1 MKNQLSA
8 GLSLTWKLYIP
19 FAFLFFL
26 FCGLGFF
33 SLRLIYQLETITSG
47 LHSEVAGFAR
57 LNDLHRLLA
66 DQRSILASLVLSQNS
81 EDILKAEQLLVLNR
95 NEFIQACSIYE
106 KYVFLSESDH
116 LYDNFESQAENY
128 LLEVDVTV
136 RLAVQGKMQE
146 AQEYMRTTAASAFR
160 EVLGAL
166 NQLRKASE
174 RQARTAHESSGQV
187 YYQGKVVL
195 LIAII
200 MVSIGTIMIARFMR
214 FSLFVPIL
222 NLTRA
227 ITRLASSDLK
237 VEIPEQNRN
246 DELGKMA
253 HAVKELQ
260 KTACAQQQTAWVRSQ
275 LQKISQE
282 IQQSEEIN
290 EFTATLLQKL
300 APALNAQV
308 AAFYTYNPHEIAFVQ
323 TGGYALLTDT
333 QQTRSFRLNEGLI
346 GQCAADKTIKIFS
359 GIQHGNLAISS
370 GIAEGI
376 PAQLVMAPVVAPHG
390 EVLAVLEFAAI
401 NPLESHHHELLA
413 EILPLLALNLQ
424 IIERNQHTRALLQE
438 SQKHTIELADQ
449 ARQIFASQKEIQEQR
464 DQLLN
469 TNSELAQ
476 KSDELESTLQ
486 RLEEATRVK
495 NVFLANMSHEIRTPM
510 NAVIGMSHLCLKTEL
525 TDKQK
530 DYIEKIQQAGF
541 SLLEIIN
548 NILDFS
554 KLGDGNMKVRNSMFN
569 IAELISKQSNEFSMK
584 ARNKGLDF
592 TTQVDRELPLNL
604 YGDQGRI
611 GQILHQLLANAV
623 KFTEKGQIRL
633 NVSAKERNLEQVK
646 LRFEVYDTG
655 IGLNETQISQMF
667 QPFQQ
672 IDGSSTRQFSGTG
685 IGLAL
690 SKRLAEMLDGTI
702 DVTSKPGKGSTFSF
716 EVWCQIAEATSPKA
730 MTVSIEGLH
739 VLVVDDSSVDR
750 QILKEQLDAAG
761 MRVAV
766 CGNGA
771 EALNAIKQVDADDPF
786 KIVFMD
792 WRLPGG
798 DGVEII
804 KQIEAM
810 PTKSAKP
817 AIIMVTAFEI
827 EDVRDQAELAGVQA
841 FLPKPVTPSNLWAS
855 LAKAFGS
862 PVPVPASDSKTGDPA
877 KTLRGMRILLVEDND
892 LNQQIASELLQSV
905 GITVTVAG
913 NGKMALELLRS
924 APDPLPYDLILMD
937 IQMPVMDGHQATLE
951 LRKDQRFKTI
961 PIIALTAHALEEEKN
976 LCFEEGMNGHISKPI
991 DPLLLFRL
999 LANWYKQDAKSA
1011 GSVADSNHKPLL
1023 DRKAGLRRV
1032 AGNQRLYSNL
1042 LQKFCEGQANAIAT
1056 IRQALRE
1063 SDRSTAQRVSHTL
1076 KGIAG
1081 NIGALPLQNAA
1092 AALEKAIKLDAA
1104 TAEIEELLI
1113 SCEEIFAKTAG
1124 EIQDNKATT
1133 KHGRSE
1139 TRKPQQAEVS
1149 PTDTTSS
1156 GRLLKHL
1163 QHLLSQSDGESED
1176 YLILHET
1183 ALTKLL
1189 GQEAIDKLRAAL
1201 SGYDFDQALLHLQN
1215 AATARHITL

>member
-1 MKNQLSA
+1 MKSRNFP

-19 FAFLFFL
+19 FVFLFIL
-26 FCGLGFF
+26 FIGLGFF
-33 SLRLIYQLETITSG
+33 SLRLIYQLETITSSRQ
-47 LHSEVAGFAR
+47 SEIAGFSK

-66 DQRSILASLVLSQNS
+66 DQRSLLASLVLSRNR
-81 EDILKAEQLLVLNR
+81 EDLLKAEKMLAINRHELITTSSDYERLNFSAESSQLYY
-95 NEFIQACSIYE
+95 S
-106 KYVFLSESDH
+106 
-116 LYDNFESQAENY
+116 FEAQAENY
-128 LLEVDVTV
+128 LLEIDVMV
-136 RLAVQGKMQE
+136 KQAISGEMDE
-146 AQEYMRTTAASAFR
+146 AQEHMRTAASSAFR
-160 EVLGAL
+160 QVMDSLTL
-166 NQLRKASE
+166 LRKANE
-174 RQARTAHESSGQV
+174 RQARSAHEKSALV
-187 YYQGKVVL
+187 YYQGKIVL

-200 MVSIGTIMIARFMR
+200 IVSIGTIMIARFMR
-214 FSLFVPIL
+214 FSIFVPIL

-227 ITRLASSDLK
+227 ITTLASSDLN

-260 KTACAQQQTAWVRSQ
+260 KTARAQQQNSWVRSQ
-275 LQKISQE
+275 LQQISQE

-290 EFTATLLQKL
+290 EFAATLLQKL

-308 AAFYTYNPHEIAFVQ
+308 AAFYALDPHDKAFKLSA
-323 TGGYALLTDT
+323 GYGLLPDPQLPAT
-333 QQTRSFRLNEGLI
+333 FRKSEGLI
-346 GQCAADKTIKIFS
+346 GQCAVDKTIKVVS
-359 GIQHGNLAISS
+359 GIQNGNLSIAS
-370 GIAEGI
+370 GVAAGI
-376 PAQLVMAPVVAPHG
+376 PAQLVIAPVIAPYE
-390 EVLAVLEFAAI
+390 EVLAVIEFAAI
-401 NPLESHHHELLA
+401 NPLEQQQHELLA

-424 IIERNQHTRALLQE
+424 IIERNQHTRTLLQE
-438 SQKHTIELADQ
+438 SQNQTIELADQ
-449 ARQIFASQKEIQEQR
+449 ARQIFASQKEIQDQR

-476 KSDELESTLQ
+476 KSGELESTLQ

-569 IAELISKQSNEFSMK
+569 IAELLSKQSSEFSMK

-592 TTQVDRELPLNL
+592 TTQIDKELPLTL
-604 YGDQGRI
+604 YGDQSRI

-633 NVSAKERNLEQVK
+633 YVSAADRNPEKVK
-646 LRFEVYDTG
+646 LRFEVHDTG
-655 IGLNETQISQMF
+655 IGLSETQLAQMF
-667 QPFQQ
+667 QPFRQ
-672 IDGSSTRQFSGTG
+672 IDDSSTRQFSGTG

-690 SKRLAEMLDGTI
+690 SKRLAEMLGGNI

-716 EVWCQIAEATSPKA
+716 EVWCQIAEASSPKT

-750 QILKEQLDAAG
+750 QILKEQLDSAG
-761 MRVAV
+761 MRVEV

-771 EALNAIKQVDADDPF
+771 EALNAIKRVDASDPF

-804 KQIEAM
+804 KQIESM
-810 PTKSAKP
+810 PTKSPKP

-862 PVPVPASDSKTGDPA
+862 PVPVHAYDNRTGDPA
-877 KTLRGMRILLVEDND
+877 KTLRGMRVMLVEDND

-905 GITVTVAG
+905 GITVTVVG
-913 NGKMALELLRS
+913 NGRMALELLRS

-951 LRKDQRFKTI
+951 LRKDPRFKTI
-961 PIIALTAHALEEEKN
+961 PIIALTAHALEEEKA

-999 LANWYKQDAKSA
+999 LANWHPQDTKPEKAE
-1011 GSVADSNHKPLL
+1011 ADDKPLL
-1023 DRKAGLRRV
+1023 DRKSGLRRV
-1032 AGNQRLYSNL
+1032 AGNQRLYDNL
-1042 LQKFCEGQANAIAT
+1042 LQKFCEGQADAIST
-1056 IRQALRE
+1056 IRKAQRE
-1063 SDRSTAQRVSHTL
+1063 NDRNTAQRVSHTL

-1081 NIGALPLQNAA
+1081 NIGALALQSAA
-1092 AALEKAIKLDAA
+1092 SALEQAIKKEAA
-1104 TAEIEELLI
+1104 PAETERLLV
-1113 SCEEIFAKTAG
+1113 SCEEVFAKTVG
-1124 EIQDNKATT
+1124 EIQSRETAVEPGK
-1133 KHGRSE
+1133 SE
-1139 TRKPQQAEVS
+1139 TPTQPQAELS
-1149 PTDTTSS
+1149 PADATSS

-1163 QHLLSQSDGESED
+1163 HHLLSQSDGESED
-1176 YLILHET
+1176 YLTTHET
-1183 ALTKLL
+1183 TLKKLL
-1189 GQEAIDKLRAAL
+1189 GQEVIDKLRAAL
-1201 SGYDFDQALLHLQN
+1201 SRFDFDEALTQLQT
-1215 AATARHITL
+1215 AATARLIKF